1 MKKVFSLFSRL
12 QLLIEVI
19 SARTL
24 AMTGFVAV
32 ILAACGS
39 GAQPVART
47 TPEEGGKPSD
57 VIVYASDLPD
67 EALFEFEVW
76 DDPASPGGRLVGTP
90 NEGGH
95 LDPPPEDDPHVTFQV
110 PVQSGVPYRC
120 WIHMKVGE
128 PKGQSQANLLWV
140 QFTDAVNKENEA
152 IFALDTD
159 SYMTA
164 QGPEKEGWTW
174 VECDG
179 KDAGSRITFQNS
191 GDVTVRLQ
199 AGMEGVGFDQFLL
212 SPTRYLEQPPAEA
225 IVQPQASSEQPAAAR
240 PTQAPVPTPT
250 PEATTTSKGAE
261 KPFENF
267 NPADFDDST
276 EIDNEWMP
284 LKPGTRFVY
293 EGTTVEDDGTVVPH
307 RVVIN
312 VTDLTKEIGGIP
324 TVVSWDLDYSN
335 DNLMEAELAFFAQ
348 DKDGNVWRMG
358 EYPEEYDEGKFVAAP
373 TWIHGLADAR
383 AGIMMKAE
391 PQLGTPSY
399 AQGWGP
405 AVDWTD
411 RGQVDQ
417 MGQKVCVPV
426 DCYEDVLVIAET
438 SQAEPD
444 AQQLKYYARGVGNV
458 KVGWRGGGEKTK
470 EVLELVKVEQLSP
483 EALAE
488 VRAEALKLEKHAYE
502 VSKDVYAQT
511 PPAK

>member
-1 MKKVFSLFSRL
+1 MKETIDLSFKLQRLGKVG
-12 QLLIEVI
+12 
-19 SARTL
+19 AR
-24 AMTGFVAV
+24 
-32 ILAACGS
+32 ILALVGLAAVVLSACGD
-39 GAQPVART
+39 GAQSVART
-47 TPEEGGKPSD
+47 TPGEGGQPSD

-67 EALFEFEVW
+67 SALSEFEVW

-95 LDPPPEDDPHVTFQV
+95 LDPPPEDDPHVIFTV
-110 PVQSGVPYRC
+110 PVQGGIPYRC
-120 WIHMKVGE
+120 WIHMKVGA

-140 QFTDAVNKENEA
+140 QFTGAVDKTSEA
-152 IFALDTD
+152 VFAPDTD

-164 QGPEKEGWTW
+164 QGPEQEGWTW
-174 VECDG
+174 VRCDG
-179 KDAGSRITFQNS
+179 GAARSLVTFQNS
-191 GDVTVRLQ
+191 GEVTVRLQ

-212 SPTRYLEQPPAEA
+212 SPARYLEQPPAEA
-225 IVQPQASSEQPAAAR
+225 IVQPLAASAQPAPAR
-240 PTQAPVPTPT
+240 PPTRT
-250 PEATTTSKGAE
+250 PEATASSEAAE
-261 KPFENF
+261 KPFEDFDSAN
-267 NPADFDDST
+267 FDDST

-284 LKPGTRFVY
+284 LKPGTRLVY

-324 TVVSWDLDYSN
+324 SVVTWDLDYSN
-335 DNLMEAELAFFAQ
+335 DELVEAELAFFAQ
-348 DKDGNVWRMG
+348 DKEGNVWRMG
-358 EYPEEYDEGKFVAAP
+358 EYPEEYDEGKFVDAP
-373 TWIHGLADAR
+373 TWIHGFADAR

-391 PQLGTPSY
+391 PQLGTSSY

-426 DCYEDVLVIAET
+426 NCYEDVLVIAET

-502 VSKDVYAQT
+502 VSKDVYAHT
-511 PPAK
+511 PPAE